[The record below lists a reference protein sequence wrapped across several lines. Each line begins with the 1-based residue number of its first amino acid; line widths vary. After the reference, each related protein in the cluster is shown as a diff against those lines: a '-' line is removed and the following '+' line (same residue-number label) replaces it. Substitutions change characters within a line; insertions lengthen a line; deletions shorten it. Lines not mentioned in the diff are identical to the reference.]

1 MGYFLTKIQE
11 EQFKNVISELNF
23 LEAMLPP

>member
-23 LEAMLPP
+23 SEAMLPL